1 MSVLRHSVVYALKAA
16 LKQTL
21 LLVQRYQRE
30 TRIIGFIDPG

>member
-21 LLVQRYQRE
+21 LLVPRCQPE
-30 TRIIGFIDPG
+30 MRIIGFIDPD